1 MKIFYRI
8 TEEDYVGAHD
18 LFAANEMPLY
28 RRVSRLLLPW
38 FGAVILLIQLAYLI
52 VVPNPNLVLLSLG
65 FLVGIYFLYCSFA
78 LRRYFRRRF
87 RNDRRFRHDFTA
99 DISDEGI
106 HITSPSED
114 SQVKWSG
121 FIRALESD
129 KIFMLFHAEWIFSI
143 FPKRAFG
150 AGEVEL
156 FHELVR
162 RNIPGSE

>member
-1 MKIFYRI
+1 LKIVYRI

-38 FGAVILLIQLAYLI
+38 VGAIILLMQVAHLI
-52 VVPNPNLVLLSLG
+52 VVPNRNPAVLGFG
-65 FLVGIYFLYCSFA
+65 FLVGFYFLYCGFA

-99 DISDEGI
+99 EISDEGI
-106 HITSPSED
+106 HITTLSED
-114 SQVKWSG
+114 SQVKWSS

-150 AGEVEL
+150 PGGVDQ
-156 FHELVR
+156 FRELVR
-162 RNIPGSE
+162 CNIPPSE